1 MPTGSIYSHLIVPET
16 IAVLSQP
23 KGARTGTMG
32 GIMALRI
39 SKLGAK
45 GALVDGRMRD
55 VRYLK
60 ESLDMPV
67 WCKLTS
73 IVATSGECKAHA
85 VNVPIYVGPTK
96 VEPNDIILLDPA
108 ENEAICIPKDK
119 FDQVLEML
127 PGIAAADERKM
138 GHVLNG
144 MSVEEAARIS

>member
-1 MPTGSIYSHLIVPET
+1 MPTGSIYSGLIVPET

-45 GALVDGRMRD
+45 GALVEGRVRD

-67 WCKLTS
+67 WF
-73 IVATSGECKAHA
+73 
-85 VNVPIYVGPTK
+85 NVPIHVGPTK

-108 ENEAICIPKDK
+108 ENGAICIPKDK
-119 FDQVLEML
+119 LDQVLEML

-144 MSVEEAARIS
+144 MSVEEAAKIC